1 MAASSPKGVVIVDNG
16 TGVSNVLLFSPAPPS
31 LVLSLRSSRVF
42 SANRCAR
49 APQFV
54 KAGFAADNL
63 PRFQFPS
70 IVGRPMLRAEEEAL
84 GELELKDINVGEDAA
99 ALRRALEIS
108 YP

>member
-1 MAASSPKGVVIVDNG
+1 MSS
-16 TGVSNVLLFSPAPPS
+16 SS
-31 LVLSLRSSRVF
+31 LPLCPRSSFLFAPRAH
-42 SANRCAR
+42 SPPIARAR